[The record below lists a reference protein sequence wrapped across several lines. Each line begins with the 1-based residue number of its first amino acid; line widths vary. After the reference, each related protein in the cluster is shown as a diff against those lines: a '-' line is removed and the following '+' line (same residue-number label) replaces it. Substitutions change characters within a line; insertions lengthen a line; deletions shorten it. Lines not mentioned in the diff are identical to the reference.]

1 MKKLILLLLF
11 VPFVS
16 FTQDYKLNSFKT
28 GSLDLNDKAPNTH
41 YIGNAWLKRLVVAD
55 EDFDYNLT
63 LATFQSDSTLDWH
76 KHSTGQVLIIV
87 DGEGY
92 YQEKG
97 KDVIVLKKGDVIKC
111 GKNIEHWHSST
122 PNKDVSYIAIYGNSE
137 TIWTKKLSKE
147 NYDKIIPII

>member
-16 FTQDYKLNSFKT
+16 FTQDYKLNSFKIE
-28 GSLDLNDKAPNTH
+28 SLDLNDKAPNTH

-63 LATFQSDSTLDWH
+63 LATFQSNSTLDWH
-76 KHSTGQVLIIV
+76 KHSTGQVLIII

-97 KDVIVLKKGDVIKC
+97 KEVIVLKKGDVIKC
-111 GKNIEHWHSST
+111 DKNIEHWHSST
-122 PNKDVSYIAIYGNSE
+122 PNMDVSYIAIYGNSE
-137 TIWTKKLSKE
+137 TIWTEKLSKE
-147 NYDKIIPII
+147 NYDKIKI

>member
-1 MKKLILLLLF
+1 MKKILFVLLF
-11 VPFVS
+11 IPFVS

-63 LATFQSDSTLDWH
+63 LATFQSNSTLDWH
-76 KHSTGQVLIIV
+76 KHSTGQVLIII

-97 KDVIVLKKGDVIKC
+97 KEVIVLKKGDVIKC
-111 GKNIEHWHSST
+111 DKNIEHWHSST
-122 PNKDVSYIAIYGNSE
+122 PNKDVSYIAIYGNSDSILTE
-137 TIWTKKLSKE
+137 ELSKE
-147 NYDKIIPII
+147 NYDNINI